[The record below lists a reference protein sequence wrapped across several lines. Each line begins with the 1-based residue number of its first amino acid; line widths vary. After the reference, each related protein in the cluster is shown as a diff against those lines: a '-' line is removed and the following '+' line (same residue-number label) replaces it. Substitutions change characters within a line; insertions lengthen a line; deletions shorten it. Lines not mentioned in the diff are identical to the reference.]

1 MRNFFTATIAAAAL
15 FAATFFFLPSAQAG
29 SHMAGAGMIV
39 KQSAYGVGETLDKL
53 EAVLKK
59 KGIAVFAR
67 VDHTA
72 GAEKVGLKLPPTQ
85 LLVFGAPKIGTPLMQ
100 SSRSIAIDLPMK
112 ALVWEDKAG
121 KVWLAY
127 NAPGYLAKRHHIDD
141 RKEVFAKM
149 GDALAKMT
157 DAATK

>member
-1 MRNFFTATIAAAAL
+1 MRLSNTITIAAAAL
-15 FAATFFFLPSAQAG
+15 LAATFSFSPSAQAG

-39 KQSAYGVGETLDKL
+39 KQSAYSVSKTLDKL
-53 EAVLKK
+53 EAILKK
-59 KGIAVFAR
+59 KGITVFAR

-72 GAEKVGLKLPPTQ
+72 GAEKVGLKLLPTQ
-85 LLVFGAPKIGTPLMQ
+85 LLVFGAPAIGTPLMQ

-112 ALVWEDKAG
+112 ALVWEDTAG

-127 NAPGYLAKRHHIDD
+127 NAPRYLAKRHHIND
-141 RKEVFAKM
+141 RKKVFAKM
-149 GDALAKMT
+149 GGALAKMT